1 MFVSHKTIEDLL
13 IEAKK
18 ESVANYEAV
27 DKLLAEW
34 QTPLFMNR
42 MKYLDSDRQHD
53 DMNLMAKDAQQLREA
68 ILTKAAPLYLTL
80 DEAVRAMDRIISR
93 ETFAHPPMRDLE
105 NPRLPYDVSYDQTIV
120 LGSDS
125 QDGYITLNFNEL
137 SHLLVIQDERP
148 SYLLRTINEKV
159 ASIPNAKCVLLGT
172 SFTSKCQL
180 ALPPACTLS
189 EEIACVDWLQ
199 NEVDERLYF
208 VGSDERTFY
217 PLFVFINTYRSDI
230 LSQFSIFD
238 ELLTM
243 SEGLNVYFIFAI
255 DMPFISI
262 SLAYPETFFTEFVNF
277 FKYRTDSYGAILV
290 DDTRRKHLLTKYD
303 CELISGR
310 LLKCRRILPSELRD
324 LGTIFY

>member
-1 MFVSHKTIEDLL
+1 MLDSHKSIMDLL
-13 IEAKK
+13 EEAKK
-18 ESVANYEAV
+18 ESIADYEAV
-27 DKLLAEW
+27 DKLISQW

-53 DMNLMAKDAQQLREA
+53 DMNLMAKDARQLREA
-68 ILTKAAPLYLTL
+68 VLAKAAPLYLTL
-80 DEAVRAMDRIISR
+80 DEAVRAMDRIIAR
-93 ETFAHPPMRDLE
+93 ETFAHPPMRNLE
-105 NPRLPYDVSYDQTIV
+105 NPRLPYDASYDQTIV
-120 LGSDS
+120 LGYSS
-125 QDGYITLNFNEL
+125 QDDYITRDFNEF
-137 SHLLVIQDERP
+137 SHLLVIQEERP

-172 SFTSKCQL
+172 LFTSKCQL

-199 NEVDERLYF
+199 SEVDERLYF
-208 VGSDERTFY
+208 VGSDEGTFY

-230 LSQFSIFD
+230 LSQFSVFD
-238 ELLTM
+238 ELLAM

-255 DMPFISI
+255 DMPFIST
-262 SLAYPETFFTEFVNF
+262 SPAYPETFFTEFVNF

-303 CELISGR
+303 CELISGS